1 MKWHSREKKLKQ
13 RRSQRDMGKPFKREV
28 DKDSKIEK
36 RFSKFKKKLKQEDQQ
51 VEMDDEIDYDEYQ

>member
-36 RFSKFKKKLKQEDQQ
+36 RFSKFKKKLKQEEQQ
-51 VEMDDEIDYDEYQ
+51 VEMDDEIDYDDYQ